1 MWPNIT
7 SDHLKNL
14 IGQQR
19 YKFIILICL
28 LIFAAFIDLFG
39 IYIIIP
45 VSYVLI
51 GKDQKLLDMDFLSNV
66 NIDST
71 NVIII
76 FFSIYLLKFIFL
88 IFTNWY
94 QYKVIYGLQN
104 KLSTE
109 SLRFKFENSWRLWN
123 KEHNSRILQIIL
135 NETSIVC
142 LQFIMQTITLFS
154 ELFFIFILILFLI
167 YYYTTA
173 ALLVVFFTSL
183 VIFLYYKIVIKT
195 LVFNVGKKRTEFD
208 TFRIKILNDIILSFK
223 EIKIYLKEKL
233 FVGKYEE
240 INSKYV
246 RTLAILGIMSQ
257 FPRLVIEIIVIFL
270 ATIFFIYI
278 QKNPIEFQ
286 DFIPVLALI
295 TSIFLRLMPSFN
307 RIIISIQ
314 SIQFAKPAL
323 MNLNNFFMKHDKK
336 KNNQDKQIA
345 INLSNSIELKNICFD
360 YDKKN
365 IFKNLNLNMSLG
377 KVYGFKGKSGSGKS
391 TLINIILGLLKP
403 TNGKLIV
410 DGHDMDGNLI
420 NWLKNLAFISQ
431 DTILLNDTILKN
443 IIFDYSNDKIE
454 DKLLN
459 EAIEKA
465 QLKDFIDKQHEGI
478 NTLIGDR
485 GSLISSGQAQRIA
498 IARALYAD
506 RKVIIFDEATN
517 ALDYETEK
525 KIYNTLN
532 SIKENR
538 LIIIVSHKD
547 DNFELCDEVYEINDL
562 NLIIK

>member
-1 MWPNIT
+1 M
-7 SDHLKNL
+7 
-14 IGQQR
+14 
-19 YKFIILICL
+19 
-28 LIFAAFIDLFG
+28 
-39 IYIIIP
+39 
-45 VSYVLI
+45 
-51 GKDQKLLDMDFLSNV
+51 KDD
-66 NIDST
+66 
-71 NVIII
+71 
-76 FFSIYLLKFIFL
+76 
-88 IFTNWY
+88 
-94 QYKVIYGLQN
+94 
-104 KLSTE
+104 
-109 SLRFKFENSWRLWN
+109 
-123 KEHNSRILQIIL
+123 KE
-135 NETSIVC
+135 
-142 LQFIMQTITLFS
+142 
-154 ELFFIFILILFLI
+154 
-167 YYYTTA
+167 
-173 ALLVVFFTSL
+173 
-183 VIFLYYKIVIKT
+183 
-195 LVFNVGKKRTEFD
+195 
-208 TFRIKILNDIILSFK
+208 
-223 EIKIYLKEKL
+223 
-233 FVGKYEE
+233 
-240 INSKYV
+240 
-246 RTLAILGIMSQ
+246 
-257 FPRLVIEIIVIFL
+257 
-270 ATIFFIYI
+270 
-278 QKNPIEFQ
+278 
-286 DFIPVLALI
+286 
-295 TSIFLRLMPSFN
+295 
-307 RIIISIQ
+307 
-314 SIQFAKPAL
+314 
-323 MNLNNFFMKHDKK
+323 

-345 INLSNSIELKNICFD
+345 INFSNSIELKNVSFD

-465 QLKDFIDKQHEGI
+465 QLKDFIDTQNEGI

-525 KIYNTLN
+525 KVYNTLN

-547 DNFELCDEVYEINDL
+547 DNFELCDEVFEINDL